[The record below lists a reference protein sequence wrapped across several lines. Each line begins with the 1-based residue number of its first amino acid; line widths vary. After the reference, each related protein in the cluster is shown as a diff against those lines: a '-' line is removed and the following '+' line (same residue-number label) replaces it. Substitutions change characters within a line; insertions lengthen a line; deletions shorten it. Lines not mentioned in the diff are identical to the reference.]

1 MKNYI
6 FNNKI
11 LGVIALSLLIMVG
24 GSCSKWTDMESLTIE
39 KPDIES
45 QNSGLYADYLE
56 SLRNYKKEDH
66 KIVYVSFDND
76 ETKQSSR
83 AYHVA
88 SLPDS
93 IDIVALKHPNN
104 LSSQLQQE
112 IAEAREKK
120 GMKFVVDIDFDALK
134 ADYDQLI
141 EDYEEELA
149 KQQAD
154 SEEPKEGEEGEA
166 ENAEEGEV
174 EQPIDFIDYMVGRLQ
189 DDFKAV
195 NKYNYDGITISYKG
209 RNSRHM
215 IPEEYE
221 VYINRE
227 NAFLKSLIGM
237 QENSKTSLFLF
248 NGYPQNV
255 VDKTQLESFD
265 YIIIPCIDATNES
278 QLMYNVLTSLT
289 EGVPTDNLV
298 ISGTMTSLDPTDNKT
313 GIWSDGGLAIKA
325 IANWA
330 NATYADFSIAG
341 VSIELVNNDYF
352 NAKKDY
358 LNVREVVDILNPSI
372 KTK

>member
-1 MKNYI
+1 
-6 FNNKI
+6 
-11 LGVIALSLLIMVG
+11 
-24 GSCSKWTDMESLTIE
+24 
-39 KPDIES
+39 
-45 QNSGLYADYLE
+45 
-56 SLRNYKKEDH
+56 
-66 KIVYVSFDND
+66 
-76 ETKQSSR
+76 
-83 AYHVA
+83 
-88 SLPDS
+88 
-93 IDIVALKHPNN
+93 
-104 LSSQLQQE
+104 
-112 IAEAREKK
+112 
-120 GMKFVVDIDFDALK
+120 
-134 ADYDQLI
+134 
-141 EDYEEELA
+141 
-149 KQQAD
+149 
-154 SEEPKEGEEGEA
+154 
-166 ENAEEGEV
+166 
-174 EQPIDFIDYMVGRLQ
+174 MVGRLQ
-189 DDFKAV
+189 DEFKV
-195 NKYNYDGITISYKG
+195 VSKYNYDGVTISYKG

-215 IPEEYE
+215 TPEEYE

-313 GIWSDGGLAIKA
+313 GVWSDGGLAIKA